1 MESTSATTAP
11 NKENIVFLGIGGNLG
26 DRLANLRNAIEL
38 IGKRIGKVEKIS
50 SVYLSEPWGFK
61 HAKYFTNIVAKVRTS
76 LSADETLS
84 AALQIE
90 AELKR
95 TRSGHGYEG
104 RTMDID
110 ILFFN
115 NEIIHTE
122 NLIVPHPF
130 ICQRLFVL
138 LPMQEIEP
146 DYVHPQN
153 KSTMSQLA
161 QACTDDGKIKR
172 FGPLSC

>member
-1 MESTSATTAP
+1 MESTSATTAQ
-11 NKENIVFLGIGGNLG
+11 NNIVFLGIGGNLG
-26 DRLANLRNAIEL
+26 DRLANLRSSIEL
-38 IGKRIGKVEKIS
+38 IGERIGKVEKIS

-61 HAKYFTNIVAKVRTS
+61 HAKYFTNIVAKVRTY
-76 LSADETLS
+76 LSAEETLS
-84 AALQIE
+84 TALQIE

-95 TRSGHGYEG
+95 TRSGNGYEG

-115 NEIIHTE
+115 DDIISTE
-122 NLIVPHPF
+122 RLIVPHPL

-153 KSTMSQLA
+153 GKTMHELTEL
-161 QACTDDGKIKR
+161 CTDKGKIRKI
-172 FGPLSC
+172 S

>member
-1 MESTSATTAP
+1 MESKFATTAP

-26 DRLANLRNAIEL
+26 DRLANLRSAINL
-38 IGKRIGKVEKIS
+38 IGDCIGKIEKVS

-61 HAKYFTNIVAKVRTS
+61 HAKYFTNIVAQVWTA
-76 LSADETLS
+76 LSADETLAS
-84 AALQIE
+84 ALQIE

-95 TRSGHGYEG
+95 TRSGNGYEG

-115 NEIIHTE
+115 DEIIHTE
-122 NLIVPHPF
+122 KLIVPHPL

-146 DYVHPQN
+146 DFVHPQTG
-153 KSTMSQLA
+153 KTIQELA
-161 QACTDDGKIKR
+161 GLCTDSGKIRKL
-172 FGPLSC
+172 PLK

>member
-1 MESTSATTAP
+1 MESKFATTAQ
-11 NKENIVFLGIGGNLG
+11 NKENFVFLGIGGNLG
-26 DRLANLRNAIEL
+26 DRIANLRSAIKL
-38 IGKRIGKVEKIS
+38 IGERIGIVENIS

-76 LSADETLS
+76 LSADETLY

-95 TRSGHGYEG
+95 TRSGNGYEG

-115 NEIIHTE
+115 DEIISTE
-122 NLIVPHPF
+122 KLTVPHPL

-146 DYVHPQN
+146 NFVHPQN
-153 KSTMSQLA
+153 GKTILELSEI
-161 QACTDDGKIKR
+161 CTDNGKIKKI
-172 FGPLSC
+172 SSN

>member
-1 MESTSATTAP
+1 MESKSATTAQ

-26 DRLANLRNAIEL
+26 DRLANLRSAVKL
-38 IGKRIGKVEKIS
+38 IGERIGNVEKIS

-76 LSADETLS
+76 LSAEETLS
-84 AALQIE
+84 TALQIE

-95 TRSGHGYEG
+95 TRFGKGYEG

-115 NEIIHTE
+115 NEIINTE
-122 NLIVPHPF
+122 KLIVPHPL

-138 LPMQEIEP
+138 LPMQEIDP
-146 DYVHPQN
+146 DFIHPQN
-153 KSTMSQLA
+153 GKTMQELA
-161 QACTDDGKIKR
+161 GICPDNGKIRKI
-172 FGPLSC
+172 SSM

>member
-26 DRLANLRNAIEL
+26 DRLANLRSAVKL
-38 IGKRIGKVEKIS
+38 IGERIGKVDKIS

-61 HAKYFTNIVAKVRTS
+61 HAKYFTNIVAKVRTP
-76 LSADETLS
+76 LSAEETLS
-84 AALQIE
+84 TALQIE

-95 TRSGHGYEG
+95 TRSGNGYEG

-115 NEIIHTE
+115 DEIISTE
-122 NLIVPHPF
+122 KLIVPHPL

-153 KSTMSQLA
+153 GKTMHELTEL
-161 QACTDDGKIKR
+161 CTDKGKIRKI
-172 FGPLSC
+172 SSK

>member
-26 DRLANLRNAIEL
+26 DRIANLRSAIEL
-38 IGKRIGKVEKIS
+38 IGKRIGGVEKIS

-76 LSADETLS
+76 LSAEETLS
-84 AALQIE
+84 IALQIE

-95 TRSGHGYEG
+95 TRSGNGYEG

-115 NEIIHTE
+115 DEIISTE
-122 NLIVPHPF
+122 KLIVPHPL

-146 DYVHPQN
+146 DFVHPQN
-153 KSTMSQLA
+153 GEKMHELA
-161 QACTDDGKIKR
+161 EVCTDKGKIKKIIH
-172 FGPLSC
+172 L